1 MPNLTD
7 IRNIAVI
14 AHVDHGKTTLVDAL
28 LKQTHTFRDNQD
40 EMSMDRI
47 MDSNDLER
55 EKGITILSKNTSV
68 FYKGTKI
75 NIVDTP
81 GHADFGGEVERILN
95 MVDGALLIVDAAE
108 GPLSQTKFVLKRALE
123 NKLKIILV
131 VNKIDRKDQQAKK
144 VLADTENLFLSLVDD
159 SDLLD
164 FPTIYCVGRNGKAF
178 KKMPENTEVEA
189 NITPLLDQILETIP
203 NAVKGSDQPFQM
215 LVSNFEKNEYLGKL
229 SVGRINRGK
238 IKKGMSV
245 SLVNPD
251 QKTKGN
257 FRVERMYINEGITK
271 VEVDEAASGEI
282 VYIAGIGEIEIG
294 QTLTDINCQV
304 ALPMIEITPPTLK
317 ASFGPNT
324 GIFAKNEA
332 KFLTSRELK
341 ERLHEEVE
349 TNLGLKLE
357 NDPTDAIRVL
367 VSGRGE
373 LHLAILIEKLR
384 RESYAMEVGK
394 PEVILKTIDG
404 KVYEPF
410 NEMIIITPEEYVGTI
425 TAEMGKRKA
434 EMKDMTTD
442 DKVGV
447 RMTYKI
453 SEKNGLGLRNSLIS
467 STKGTVSIN
476 TLFLGY
482 EPKQEENIKERNG
495 VMIAFETGKA
505 LSFGLDLA
513 QHRGTNFISPNEQ
526 VYEGQVIGLRP
537 VEGDLE
543 INICKGKHLTNTRS
557 AGNDDNI
564 VLAPAVKYSI
574 EESLDFIN
582 ADELID
588 VTPKN
593 IRLRK
598 KILTKVNRVRAE
610 RKNH

>member
-40 EMSMDRI
+40 EMTMDRI

-68 FYKGTKI
+68 FYKNTKI

-81 GHADFGGEVERILN
+81 GHADFGGEVERVLN

-131 VNKIDRKDQQAKK
+131 INKIDRKDEQTKK
-144 VLADTENLFLSLVDD
+144 VLADAENLFLSLVDD
-159 SDLLD
+159 SELLD
-164 FPTIYCVGRNGKAF
+164 FPTVYCVGRDGKAF
-178 KKMPENTEVEA
+178 RQLPENTDVEA
-189 NITPLLDQILETIP
+189 NITPLLDQIIETVP
-203 NAVKGSDQPFQM
+203 NAVREIDQPFQM

-229 SVGRINRGK
+229 SVGRISRGK

-257 FRVERMYINEGITK
+257 FRVERMYVNEGINK
-271 VEVDEAASGEI
+271 VEVDEAGSGEI
-282 VYIAGIGEIEIG
+282 VYIAGVGEIEIG

-304 ALPMIEITPPTLK
+304 ALPAIEITPPTLK

-324 GIFAKNEA
+324 AIFAKNEA

-349 TNLGLKLE
+349 TNLGLKIEDDL
-357 NDPTDAIRVL
+357 TDAIRVL

-394 PEVILKTIDG
+394 PEVILKTIEG
-404 KVYEPF
+404 KVCEPF
-410 NEMIIITPEEYVGTI
+410 NEMIIITPEDYVGII

-434 EMKDMTTD
+434 EMRDMTTD

-447 RMTYKI
+447 KMTYKI

-482 EPKQEENIKERNG
+482 EPKQEETKKERNG
-495 VMIAFETGKA
+495 VLIAFETGKA

-513 QHRGTNFISPNEQ
+513 QKRGVNFIGPNEQ

-598 KILTKVNRVRAE
+598 KILTKVGRVRAG
-610 RKNH
+610 RSGN